1 MIEKNIQDKI
11 QKLELD
17 TIRAVTELQKDV
29 QNLTREVANL
39 AEQVQ
44 KMAENYVTNSKH
56 AEDLAE
62 IRKDLIIVQKAGNV
76 KSILV
81 GVLVFIITAL
91 LSIEINRFINHQ

>member
-1 MIEKNIQDKI
+1 MTDKDIQSKI

-17 TIRAVTELQKDV
+17 TIRVVTELQKDV

-44 KMAENYVTNSKH
+44 KMAESYVTNTKH

-62 IRKDLIIVQKAGNV
+62 IRKDLIIVQKSGNV
-76 KSILV
+76 KSVLV

-91 LSIEINRFINHQ
+91 LSIEINRFINNQ

>member
-11 QKLELD
+11 QQLELD

-44 KMAENYVTNSKH
+44 KMADNYVTNSKH

-91 LSIEINRFINHQ
+91 LSIEINRFINH

>member
-17 TIRAVTELQKDV
+17 TIRVVTELQKDV

-56 AEDLAE
+56 HEDLAE
-62 IRKDLIIVQKAGNV
+62 IRKDLLLVQRSGNV

-91 LSIEINRFINHQ
+91 LSVEINRFINH

>member
-1 MIEKNIQDKI
+1 MIEKDIQNKI
-11 QKLELD
+11 QQLELD

-56 AEDLAE
+56 HEDLAE
-62 IRKDLIIVQKAGNV
+62 IRKDLLLVQRSGNV

-91 LSIEINRFINHQ
+91 LSVEINRFINH